1 MNHICPN
8 KNVSRA
14 KMAFFKWEDNIL
26 YGILA
31 LKSFIYIYIYIIIII
46 IIIIYIVFGHQE
58 DYYYFWEEPRRLS
71 WFLKVI

>member
-31 LKSFIYIYIYIIIII
+31 LKSFIYIYILLLLLLLLLIYISCLVTKKIIII
-46 IIIIYIVFGHQE
+46 FQKNQE
-58 DYYYFWEEPRRLS
+58 DYLGS
-71 WFLKVI
+71 